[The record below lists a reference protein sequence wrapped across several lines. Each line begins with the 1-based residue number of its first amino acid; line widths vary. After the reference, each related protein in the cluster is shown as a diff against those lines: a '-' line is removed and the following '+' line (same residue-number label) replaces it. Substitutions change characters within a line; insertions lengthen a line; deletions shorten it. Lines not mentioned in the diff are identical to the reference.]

1 MFAVKTT
8 LFVLLIMQVWLFQ
21 SGTVFASEKIPEQ
34 QSPWMLY
41 YGSSLPSRAFVP
53 YELVVLD
60 NENHTLVPPLV
71 DKGKTVLA
79 YLSLGEIE
87 QYRSWF
93 SSVKAEGLL
102 LSENKNWPGSFLIDL
117 RDVRWTSRVIE
128 NLIPAMLRRGFHG
141 VFLDTLDNAA
151 ALERQNPKK
160 YKGMTDAAVKL
171 VLTIRRHYP
180 EIKIM
185 MNRGYE
191 ILPHVGQ
198 AIDME
203 LGESVYSD
211 YDFVNKKYALVET
224 SLYEFQVS
232 LLQDAAEKFP
242 ELKIYTLDYWEP
254 EDKKGIAQIYQQQQ
268 ENGFF
273 PLVSTIALDKIV
285 PSPKSLD
292 ANKTDYPGME

>member
-1 MFAVKTT
+1 
-8 LFVLLIMQVWLFQ
+8 MQVWLCLP
-21 SGTVFASEKIPEQ
+21 GVALASEKMSVQ
-34 QSPWMLY
+34 QSPWMVY
-41 YGSSLPSRAFVP
+41 YGSELASSAFSS

-79 YLSLGEIE
+79 YLSLGEVE
-87 QYRSWF
+87 QYRPWF
-93 SSVKAEGLL
+93 ASVKAEGLL
-102 LSENKNWPGSFLIDL
+102 LSENKSWPGSFLTDL

-128 NLIPAMLRRGFHG
+128 DLIPTILRRGFHG

-151 ALERQNPKK
+151 ALERQNPEK
-160 YKGMTDAAVKL
+160 YKGMTDAAVQL

-191 ILPHVGQ
+191 ILPHVGY

-211 YDFVNKKYALVET
+211 YDFTTKKYALVED
-224 SLYEFQVS
+224 SLNQFQVS
-232 LLQDAAEKFP
+232 LLQDAADKFSA
-242 ELKIYTLDYWEP
+242 LKIYTLDYWNP
-254 EDKKGIAQIYQQQQ
+254 EDKKGIAQIYQLQQ
-268 ENGFF
+268 ENGFS
-273 PLVSTIALDKIV
+273 PLVSTIGLDKII
-285 PSPKSLD
+285 PSPQFSG
-292 ANKTDYPGME
+292 ANKIDSPDLD